1 MAIRLTTLGIAVATV
16 LAAPLASAS
25 VPPLVDNEWLG
36 DRLQDDSVAIID
48 VRSPIDNG
56 DEIAFSDGHIPGAA
70 DGGYADTAWRAERD
84 GVIGQLPPIES
95 LEDLIGALGVDN
107 ADTVVVVPAG
117 TGPTDFGS
125 AARVYW
131 TFKALGHDAVTI
143 LNGGYRGWVAADQ
156 PIATGQPRVEPASFE
171 ADLQSRMLVST
182 SDVENAEARGLQLV
196 DARPSAFFEGER
208 KHPAARVAG
217 TLATAINL
225 PHSAFGAD
233 GDVWRFDSSRV
244 QTAIDGVS
252 LGSNRRPVSFCN
264 TGHWATTT
272 WFALSEVRG
281 IDNVGLYDGSM
292 VAWTADESRPVEVAK
307 RGLARILEF
316 FGG

>member
-1 MAIRLTTLGIAVATV
+1 MAIRLTTLGVAVATA
-16 LAAPLASAS
+16 LAAQAASAS
-25 VPPLVDNEWLG
+25 VPPLVDTDWLA
-36 DRLQDDSVAIID
+36 DRLQDDNLAIVD
-48 VRSPIDNG
+48 VRSPIDDG
-56 DEIAFSDGHIPGAA
+56 DEVAFSDGHVPGAA
-70 DGGYADTAWRAERD
+70 DAGYADTAWRAERD

-95 LEDLIGALGVDN
+95 LEGLIGTLGVDN

-143 LNGGYRGWVAADQ
+143 LNGGYQGWVAADQ
-156 PIATGQPRVEPASFE
+156 PIATGQPRVEPGTFE

-182 SDVENAEARGLQLV
+182 SDVENADERGLQLI
-196 DARPSAFFEGER
+196 DARPSAFYEGER

-217 TLATAINL
+217 TLPSAVNL
-225 PHSAFGAD
+225 PHSSFGVD
-233 GDVWRFDSSRV
+233 GDAWRFDPSRAEA
-244 QTAIDGVS
+244 AIEGVS
-252 LGSNRRPVSFCN
+252 LEAGRRPVSFCN

-272 WFALSEVRG
+272 WFALSEVQG
-281 IDNVGLYDGSM
+281 LDNVGLYDGSM
-292 VAWTADESRPVEVAK
+292 VAWTANESRPVDVAK